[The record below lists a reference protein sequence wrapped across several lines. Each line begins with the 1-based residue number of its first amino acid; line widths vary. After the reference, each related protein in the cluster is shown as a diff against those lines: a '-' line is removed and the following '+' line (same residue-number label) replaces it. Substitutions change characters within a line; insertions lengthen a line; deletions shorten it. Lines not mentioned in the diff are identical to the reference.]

1 MTDKIAWIKKNVSL
15 GWALV
20 GVGLLIMVVGIVLNI
35 SLRDWP
41 FNIRIVT
48 GAGILLFGVGAGMV
62 VKYKAMLKNDPK
74 AQRLVAEELDERSRA
89 IRMQAGFWA
98 YGVSTALVFIGLM
111 WAGWAANGMLPP
123 LQDDTLWYAL
133 VVALVV
139 PFLVYIGGI
148 LLGERQN

>member
-1 MTDKIAWIKKNVSL
+1 MTEKITWIKNKVSL
-15 GWALV
+15 GWALA
-20 GVGLLIMVVGIVLNI
+20 GAGILIMVVGIVLNI

-48 GAGILLFGVGAGMV
+48 GAGILLFGIGAGMV
-62 VKYKAMLKNDPK
+62 VKYRAMLKEDPK
-74 AQRLVAEELDERSRA
+74 ALRLAAEELDERSRA
-89 IRMQAGFWA
+89 IRMQAGYWA
-98 YGVSTALVFIGLM
+98 YGVSVILVFIELM
-111 WAGWAANGMLPP
+111 WASWAANGDLPP
-123 LQDDTLWYAL
+123 LQGDTLWYAL